1 VYIYVATACKFLAK
15 ESQGQQQVIR
25 HENYIQI
32 TDVAIQSDTINTTKS
47 NTTTLHLEALNR
59 NMRIPHA
66 SNLVIQTLT
75 RVHNSVIDIS
85 GISFGGRAGREN

>member
-1 VYIYVATACKFLAK
+1 MYIYVATACKFLVK

-32 TDVAIQSDTINTTKS
+32 TDATIQSDTSINTTKS
-47 NTTTLHLEALNR
+47 KTTTTLHLDR

-66 SNLVIQTLT
+66 SNLIIQTLT
-75 RVHNSVIDIS
+75 RVHNSVISIS
-85 GISFGGRAGREN
+85 GISFGGRVGREN